1 MLQLIT
7 NLLTPVF
14 EKFGVSPVDV
24 ETYVNSMSG
33 YIYAI
38 LAALI
43 LMIAVIAAAHWAV
56 KEGSRHVVRWGAG
69 IAWVLTVTVI
79 ANLICYG
86 PMYNNVSIILNSTA
100 QVSEESA
107 AYSRE
112 VIEDVG
118 DEGMV
123 LVKNEGNL
131 LPLAKNS
138 NINVFGWASTNPI
151 FGGTGSGSADSSE
164 AVGILQSLEDAG
176 FKTNEE
182 LTRIY
187 TDYRETRNTPGVGVS
202 GTEWTLPEPTAEAYT
217 DEVMSQAK
225 DFSDT
230 ALIVLSRSGG
240 EGSDVPSDMNQVIR
254 GTWDIRDEVAGGN
267 ENYNYFTSSY
277 VNNSEN
283 NSEDYDDF
291 DPGESYLE
299 LSNTEE
305 AMIARVCEEF
315 DRVAVVINAN
325 NVMELGWVDE
335 YDSIQSVIL
344 TPGTGAYGMSAL
356 GRILDGEVNPSGR
369 TVDTYIYDLTK
380 APFANNQGNFAYNNV
395 DDLKEAFLEADPAY
409 QGNIAFV
416 NYVENIYVGYKFYET
431 AGEEG
436 AIDYDEMVQYPFG
449 HGLSYTTFTQEMLN
463 FKADGSRVSFDVE
476 VTNTG
481 DTAGKDVVEVYF
493 TPPYY
498 NGGLEKASVN
508 LIDFE
513 KTQMLKPG
521 ESETVSFEIDKED
534 LASYDADGIKAQN
547 GGYVLEAGE
556 YAISIRTDSHHVIEE
571 KTFDIEK
578 DIDYSKDGRESDLAA
593 ANNQFEDYSA
603 GTVEYLSRA
612 DQFANLESATAAP
625 SDDKYVMDEETRG
638 HISEKSTAYY
648 DPKKYDDPDAEM
660 PVTGADNGM
669 KLADMTGKDYDDPD
683 WEPLLDQL
691 TIEEMTELVNLGGF
705 QTIAVESV
713 DKVMTMDSDGTS
725 GVNDWVT
732 GVYGTAFP
740 TEVLIAQTWSK
751 ELAEAVGDSMG
762 AEYADCEIYGWY
774 GPAMNI
780 HRNAY
785 TGRNFEY
792 YSEDGVLSGKIASA
806 TINAAGEHGVY
817 AYIKH
822 FVLNDQE
829 TNRCTFILTYAR
841 EQAIREIFLKP
852 FEECVKNYDF
862 STKALA
868 VMSSFNFIGD
878 IYCGSNSR
886 LLNHVL
892 RDEWGFRGM
901 VLTDWDGSYGYQNTD
916 DCIRNGN
923 DIMLGFNS
931 YESNKITDT
940 DAASC
945 VIALR
950 NASKNIMYTVA
961 NSGAYTIEKEESL
974 FTPMTLMFIGIDTAV
989 VLVSAAV
996 MIFVI
1001 LRWRRKKN
1009 SEIRVETIE

>member
-1 MLQLIT
+1 MIQLII
-7 NLLTPVF
+7 NLLTPIF
-14 EKFGVSPVDV
+14 EKLGVSPVDV

-33 YIYAI
+33 YIYVI
-38 LAALI
+38 LITLV
-43 LMIAVIAAAHWAV
+43 LMVAVMIAAHWAV
-56 KEGSRHVVRWGAG
+56 KKGTRHIVRWGAG
-69 IAWVLTVTVI
+69 ISWVLIVTVI
-79 ANLICYG
+79 ANIICYG
-86 PMYNNVSIILNSTA
+86 PLYNNISIILNSTA
-100 QVSEESA
+100 RVTEESVA
-107 AYSRE
+107 KSKE

-123 LVKNEGNL
+123 LVKNENNL
-131 LPLAKNS
+131 LPLADNS

-151 FGGTGSGSADSSE
+151 FGGTGSGSSDSANALGVLE
-164 AVGILQSLEDAG
+164 SLENAG
-176 FKTNEE
+176 FQTNKD
-182 LTRIY
+182 LTKIY
-187 TDYRETRNTPGVGVS
+187 TDYRDTRNTPGVGVA
-202 GTEWTLPEPTAEAYT
+202 GTDWTLPEPTVDVYT
-217 DEVMSQAK
+217 DEVMNQAK
-225 DFSDT
+225 EFSDI

-240 EGSDVPSDMNQVIR
+240 EGADVPSDMNKVIN

-267 ENYNYFTSSY
+267 ENYNYFAASY
-277 VNNSEN
+277 EN
-283 NSEDYDDF
+283 NSDEYDDF
-291 DPGESYLE
+291 DSGESYLE

-305 AMIARVCEEF
+305 AMIEKVCSEF
-315 DRVAVVINAN
+315 DKVAVVINAN
-325 NVMELGWVDE
+325 NTMELGWVDQYE
-335 YDSIQSVIL
+335 AIQSVIL
-344 TPGTGAYGMSAL
+344 APGTGAYGMSGL

-369 TVDTYIYDLTK
+369 TVDTYVYDLTK
-380 APFANNQGNFAYNNV
+380 TPAANNQGDFSFNNV
-395 DDLKEAFLEADPAY
+395 DDLKEAFLEADPGY

-416 NYVENIYVGYKFYET
+416 NYVEGIYVGYKFYET
-431 AGEEG
+431 AAEEG
-436 AIDYDEMVQYPFG
+436 VISYEDLVQYPFG
-449 HGLSYTTFTQEMLN
+449 HGLSYTTFTQEMQN
-463 FKADGSRVSFDVE
+463 FTDQGDSVSFEVV

-481 DTAGKDVVEVYF
+481 DTAGKEVVEVYY
-493 TPPYY
+493 TPPYE
-498 NGGLEKASVN
+498 NGGIEKASVN

-513 KTQMLKPG
+513 KTQLLEPG
-521 ESETVSFEIDKED
+521 ASETVSFEVAKEN
-534 LASYDADGIKAQN
+534 LASYDTYGVKAET

-556 YAISIRTDSHHVIEE
+556 YGISIRTDSHNVIAEE
-571 KTFDIEK
+571 TFVVEK
-578 DIDYSKDGRESDLAA
+578 DIDYSQEGRDSDRAT
-593 ANNQFEDYSA
+593 ANNQFEEYSE

-612 DQFANLESATAAP
+612 DHFANYEMAVAAP
-625 SDDKYVMDEETRG
+625 TDDKYVMDEETRKYVT
-638 HISEKSTAYY
+638 EKSTAYY
-648 DPKKYDDPDAEM
+648 DPTKYDDPNADM

-669 KLADMTGKDYDDPD
+669 KLADMTGKDFEDPD
-683 WEPLLDQL
+683 WELLLDQL
-691 TIEEMTELVNLGGF
+691 TVDEMVELVNLGGF
-705 QTIAVESV
+705 QTLAVKSV

-751 ELAEAVGDSMG
+751 EIAAAVGDAMG

-780 HRNAY
+780 HRNSFN
-785 TGRNFEY
+785 GRNFEY

-806 TINAAGEHGVY
+806 TVNAAGEHGVY

-829 TNRCTFILTYAR
+829 TNRCTLLLTYAT
-841 EQAIREIFLKP
+841 EQSIREIFLKP

-862 STKALA
+862 SSNPLA

-878 IYCGSNSR
+878 VYCGSNSH
-886 LLNHVL
+886 LLNNVL
-892 RDEWGFRGM
+892 RNEWGFRGM

-961 NSGAYTIEKEESL
+961 NSGAYTIEKDKEL
-974 FTPMTLMFIGIDTAV
+974 FTPMTKLFIGIDATI
-989 VLVSAAV
+989 VLISAAI
-996 MIFVI
+996 MAYII
-1001 LRWRRKKN
+1001 IRQRKKRKLA
-1009 SEIRVETIE
+1009 EEEATA